1 MMLYSHQFAEIDVAL
16 RRGRHLSRHDY
27 LTYEFIAQNFD
38 DLERFYAGY
47 ACRLVQHP
55 DGFFFL
61 LGQGLLPSRKLSRGV
76 MHLGKFIALK
86 ARDPEL
92 TKANGRISVQ
102 ELLHDVET
110 STPPETLTKVYAP
123 KRKEV
128 LTGAAVYEEV
138 LKCLQMLDELGF
150 VSRAGDYV
158 VPREAIHRF
167 AELARHDNSP
177 SDLSKIAL
185 EAQRG
190 VVFDEVD
197 DDSTGEADEGQDK

>member
-1 MMLYSHQFAEIDVAL
+1 MILYSHQFAEVDVAL

-27 LTYEFIAQNFD
+27 LIYEFVSQNFD

-47 ACRLVQHP
+47 GSRLVQHP

-92 TKANGRISVQ
+92 TKSNGRIPVQ

-128 LTGAAVYEEV
+128 LTGAAVYDEV
-138 LKCLQMLDELGF
+138 LKCLQTLDDLGF
-150 VSRAGDYV
+150 VSRVGEHL

-177 SDLSKIAL
+177 SDLSKMAL
-185 EAQRG
+185 EAKRG

-197 DDSTGEADEGQDK
+197 DNASGGTDEG